1 MKFYMSKR
9 FDTTLLSDIILN
21 LEMVLQFAQEHSFQ
35 SFSADIKTQ
44 YAIDRCFEII
54 GEASRNLSEEFVL
67 QHNNIEWHKLVAFR
81 NVLIH
86 EYFRVDRN
94 IQWNII
100 QNTLPGLLI
109 EIKIISL

>member
-1 MKFYMSKR
+1 MSKR

-21 LEMVLQFAQEHSFQ
+21 LEMVLQFSQEHSFQ
-35 SFSADIKTQ
+35 SFTADIKTQ

-54 GEASRNLSEEFVL
+54 GEAARNLSEEFVL
-67 QHNNIEWHKLVAFR
+67 SHGNIEWHKLVAFR

-86 EYFRVDRN
+86 EYLRVDRN

-100 QNTLPGLLI
+100 QNTLPSLLT
-109 EIKIISL
+109 EIKNFA

>member
-1 MKFYMSKR
+1 MSKR

-21 LEMVLQFAQEHSFQ
+21 LEMVLQFSQEHTFQ
-35 SFSADIKTQ
+35 SFTADIKTQ
-44 YAIDRCFEII
+44 YATDRCFEII
-54 GEASRNLSEEFVL
+54 GEAARNLSEEFVL
-67 QHNNIEWHKLVAFR
+67 THGNIEWHKLVAFR

-100 QNTLPGLLI
+100 QNTLPALLT
-109 EIKIISL
+109 EIKTISV

>member
-1 MKFYMSKR
+1 MSKR

-21 LEMVLQFAQEHSFQ
+21 LEMVLEFSREHSFH

-54 GEASRNLSEEFVL
+54 GEASRNLSDEFIL
-67 QHNNIEWHKLVAFR
+67 QNGNIEWHKLAAFR

-100 QNTLPGLLI
+100 QNTLPALLF
-109 EIKIISL
+109 EIKIIVQ

>member
-1 MKFYMSKR
+1 MSKR

-21 LEMVLQFAQEHSFQ
+21 LEMVLQFVQEHSFQ
-35 SFSADIKTQ
+35 SFTADIKTQ
-44 YAIDRCFEII
+44 YAVDRCFEII

>member
-1 MKFYMSKR
+1 MSKR
-9 FDTTLLSDIILN
+9 FDTTLLLDITLN
-21 LEMVLQFAQEHSFQ
+21 LEMVLQFSQDYSFQ
-35 SFSADIKTQ
+35 TFLADIKTQ

-54 GEASRNLSEEFVL
+54 GEAARNLSEEFIL

-94 IQWNII
+94 IQWNIV

>member
-1 MKFYMSKR
+1 MSKR
-9 FDTTLLSDIILN
+9 FDTTLLADIVLN
-21 LEMVLQFAQEHSFQ
+21 LEMVLQFSQEHSFQ
-35 SFSADIKTQ
+35 SFLADIKTQ

-54 GEASRNLSEEFVL
+54 GEAARNLSKEFVL
-67 QHNNIEWHKLVAFR
+67 QHINVEWHKLVAFR

-100 QNTLPGLLI
+100 QNTLPTLLN
-109 EIKIISL
+109 EIKNIA

>member
-1 MKFYMSKR
+1 MSKR

-21 LEMVLQFAQEHSFQ
+21 LEMVLQFSQEHSFQ

-44 YAIDRCFEII
+44 YACDRCFEII
-54 GEASRNLSEEFVL
+54 GEASRSLSEEFVL
-67 QHNNIEWHKLVAFR
+67 QHGNIEWNKLIAFR

-100 QNTLPGLLI
+100 QNTLPALLT

>member
-1 MKFYMSKR
+1 MSKR

-21 LEMVLQFAQEHSFQ
+21 LEMVLEFSQEHSFQ
-35 SFSADIKTQ
+35 SFSTDIKTQ

-54 GEASRNLSEEFVL
+54 GEAARNLSEEFVL
-67 QHNNIEWHKLVAFR
+67 ENSNIEWHKLAAFR

-100 QNTLPGLLI
+100 KNTLPSLLI
-109 EIKIISL
+109 EIRSIA